1 MTRRT
6 LTLKSK
12 RFREERQVVWKEME
26 AMLQRIE
33 SRSVRS
39 LTDEEIIKL
48 PRLYRSTLSSLS
60 VARATSLDQSVVSYL
75 ESLSTRAYYVIYGSQ
90 QRLRDRIYN
99 FFARDWP
106 LAVQGAWKDVTAS
119 SFIFALG
126 MLIGFVLVSNNPD
139 WFYSFV
145 GEDMASGRTPAASE
159 AYLRDTIYGYEKE
172 DGGLARFAASLF
184 SNNSG
189 VAIMAFALGFAFA
202 LPTVILLLYNGL
214 AIGAFIAVFTGK
226 DLGFEIGGW
235 LAIHGTTELFAI
247 ALAGAGGMLIG
258 RAVAFPGEMT
268 RMESIRS
275 KAEQASIILGGVV
288 IMMFVAGLIEAF
300 GRQLIKNDWLRY
312 GIGGSMLIL
321 WLVYFFL
328 PRKALN
334 SEKMQD
340 SQKALNQ

>member
-12 RFREERQVVWKEME
+12 RFREERQDVWKEME
-26 AMLQRIE
+26 NMLQRIE
-33 SRSVRS
+33 ARSVRN

-106 LAVQGAWKDVTAS
+106 LAVQGAWKDVAAS

-126 MLIGFVLVSNNPD
+126 MLIGFVLVANNPD
-139 WFYSFV
+139 WFYSFMD
-145 GEDMASGRTPAASE
+145 ESMASGRTPAASE
-159 AYLRDTIYGYEKE
+159 EYLRETIYGYDKGE
-172 DGGLARFAASLF
+172 GGLGAFAAFLF
-184 SNNSG
+184 SNNSR
-189 VAIMAFALGFAFA
+189 VSILAFALGFAFA
-202 LPTVILLLYNGL
+202 LPTVVLLLYNGL
-214 AIGAFIAVFTGK
+214 SIGAFIAVFTGK
-226 DLGFEIGGW
+226 DLGFEVGGW

-247 ALAGAGGMLIG
+247 ALAGAGGILIG

-268 RMESIRS
+268 RMESMRS
-275 KAEQASIILGGVV
+275 KAEQAAIILGGVV
-288 IMMFVAGLIEAF
+288 VMMFVAGLIEGF
-300 GRQLIKNDWLRY
+300 GRQLIQNDFLRY
-312 GIGGSMLIL
+312 GIGGSMLVF
-321 WLVYFFL
+321 WLLYFFL
-328 PRKALN
+328 PRKAL
-334 SEKMQD
+334 EPHEGPRR
-340 SQKALNQ
+340 

>member
-12 RFREERQVVWKEME
+12 RFREERQEVWKEME
-26 AMLQRIE
+26 RLLLRIE
-33 SRSVRS
+33 SRSVRN

-90 QRLRDRIYN
+90 LRLRDRVFN

-106 LAVQGAWKDVTAS
+106 LAVQGAWKDLVAS
-119 SFIFALG
+119 SFVFILG

-145 GEDMASGRTPAASE
+145 GESMASGRTPAASE
-159 AYLRDTIYGYEKE
+159 EYLRDTIYGYDKDE
-172 DGGLARFAASLF
+172 GGLGAFAAYLF
-184 SNNSG
+184 SNNSR
-189 VAIMAFALGFAFA
+189 VSILAFALGFAFA
-202 LPTVILLLYNGL
+202 LPTVALLLYNGL
-214 AIGAFIAVFTGK
+214 AIGAFIAVFTEK

-235 LAIHGTTELFAI
+235 LSIHGSTELFAI
-247 ALAGAGGMLIG
+247 ALAGAGGILIG

-268 RMESIRS
+268 RMESIRA
-275 KAEQASIILGGVV
+275 KAEQAAIILGGVV
-288 IMMFVAGLIEAF
+288 VMMFIAGILEGF
-300 GRQLIKNDWLRY
+300 GRQLIQNDWARY
-312 GIGGSMLIL
+312 GIGGLMLTL
-321 WLVYFFL
+321 WLIYFFL
-328 PRKALN
+328 PRKAL
-334 SEKMQD
+334 D
-340 SQKALNQ
+340 L

>member
-12 RFREERQVVWKEME
+12 RFREERQAVWAEME
-26 AMLQRIE
+26 EMLQRIE
-33 SRSVRS
+33 MRSVRG

-106 LAVQGAWKDVTAS
+106 LAVQSAWKDVAVS

-126 MLIGFVLVSNNPD
+126 MLIGFVLVANNPD
-139 WFYSFV
+139 WFYSFMS
-145 GEDMASGRTPAASE
+145 DHMASGRTPAASE
-159 AYLRDTIYGYEKE
+159 EYLRSTIYDSDPDS
-172 DGGLARFAASLF
+172 DGLGAFAAFLF
-184 SNNSG
+184 SNNSR
-189 VAIMAFALGFAFA
+189 VSILAFALGFAFA
-202 LPTVILLLYNGL
+202 LPTVVLLLYNGL
-214 AIGAFIAVFTGK
+214 SIGAFIAVFTGK

-235 LAIHGTTELFAI
+235 LSIHGTTELFAI

-258 RAVAFPGEMT
+258 RAVAFPGELT
-268 RMESIRS
+268 RMESMRA
-275 KAEQASIILGGVV
+275 KAEQAAIILGGVV
-288 IMMFVAGLIEAF
+288 VMMFVAGLLEGF
-300 GRQLIKNDWLRY
+300 GRQLIQNDWIRY
-312 GIGGSMLIL
+312 GVGGFMLTFWML
-321 WLVYFFL
+321 YFFL
-328 PRKALN
+328 PRKAL
-334 SEKMQD
+334 EQ
-340 SQKALNQ
+340 

>member
-12 RFREERQVVWKEME
+12 RFREERQAVWKEME

-33 SRSVRS
+33 ARSVRN

-90 QRLRDRIYN
+90 QRLRDRLYN

-126 MLIGFVLVSNNPD
+126 ILIGFVLVSNNPD
-139 WFYSFV
+139 WFYSFMN
-145 GEDMASGRTPAASE
+145 EDMASGRTPAASE
-159 AYLRDTIYGYEKE
+159 EVLREAIYGYEKE
-172 DGGLARFAASLF
+172 EGGLAAFAASLF

-189 VAIMAFALGFAFA
+189 VSILAFALGFAFA
-202 LPTVILLLYNGL
+202 LPTVVLLLYNGL
-214 AIGAFIAVFTGK
+214 AIGAFIAVYANKG
-226 DLGFEIGGW
+226 LGFEVGGW
-235 LAIHGTTELFAI
+235 LSIHGTTELFAI

-288 IMMFVAGLIEAF
+288 VMMFVAALIEGF
-300 GRQLIKNDWLRY
+300 GRQLINSDWLRY
-312 GIGGSMLIL
+312 GIGGTMLVF
-321 WLVYFFL
+321 WLLYFFL
-328 PRKALN
+328 PRRAI
-334 SEKMQD
+334 E
-340 SQKALNQ
+340 SQKGLSE

>member
-12 RFREERQVVWKEME
+12 RFREERQDVWKEME
-26 AMLQRIE
+26 ALLQRIE
-33 SRSVRS
+33 SRSVRN

-48 PRLYRSTLSSLS
+48 PRLYRAVLSSLS

-90 QRLRDRIYN
+90 QRLRDRVYG
-99 FFARDWP
+99 FFSRDWP
-106 LAVQGAWKDVTAS
+106 LAVQSAWKDLSVS

-139 WFYSFV
+139 WFYSLMN
-145 GEDMASGRTPAASE
+145 EDMASGRTPAASE
-159 AYLRDTIYGYEKE
+159 EFLRETIYGYEKE

-189 VAIMAFALGFAFA
+189 VSILAFALGFAFA
-202 LPTVILLLYNGL
+202 LPTVVLLLYNGL
-214 AIGAFIAVFTGK
+214 SIGAFIAVFASKG
-226 DLGFEIGGW
+226 LGFEIGGW

-247 ALAGAGGMLIG
+247 ALAGAGGVLIG
-258 RAVAFPGEMT
+258 RAVAFPGEMS
-268 RMESIRS
+268 RMESLRS
-275 KAEQASIILGGVV
+275 KSEQASIILGGVV
-288 IMMFVAGLIEAF
+288 VMMFVAGLIEAF
-300 GRQLIKNDWLRY
+300 GRQLINNDWIRY
-312 GIGGSMLIL
+312 GIGGSMLIF

-328 PRKALN
+328 PRKSL
-334 SEKMQD
+334 EQ
-340 SQKALNQ
+340 

>member
-12 RFREERQVVWKEME
+12 RFREERQEVWKEME
-26 AMLQRIE
+26 ALLQRIE
-33 SRSVRS
+33 SRSVRN

-48 PRLYRSTLSSLS
+48 PRLYRAVLSSLS

-90 QRLRDRIYN
+90 QRLRDRVYG
-99 FFARDWP
+99 FFSRDWP
-106 LAVQGAWKDVTAS
+106 LAVQSAWKDLSVS

-139 WFYSFV
+139 WFYSLMN
-145 GEDMASGRTPAASE
+145 EDMASGRTPAASE
-159 AYLRDTIYGYEKE
+159 EFLRETIYGYEKE

-189 VAIMAFALGFAFA
+189 VSILAFALGFAFA
-202 LPTVILLLYNGL
+202 LPTVVLLLYNGL
-214 AIGAFIAVFTGK
+214 SIGAFIAVFASKG
-226 DLGFEIGGW
+226 LGFEIGGW

-247 ALAGAGGMLIG
+247 ALAGAGGVLIG
-258 RAVAFPGEMT
+258 RAVAFPGEMS
-268 RMESIRS
+268 RMESLRS
-275 KAEQASIILGGVV
+275 KSEQASIILGGVIV
-288 IMMFVAGLIEAF
+288 VMFVAGLIEAF
-300 GRQLIKNDWLRY
+300 GRQLINNDWIRY
-312 GIGGSMLIL
+312 GIGGSMLIF

-328 PRKALN
+328 PRKSL
-334 SEKMQD
+334 EQ
-340 SQKALNQ
+340 